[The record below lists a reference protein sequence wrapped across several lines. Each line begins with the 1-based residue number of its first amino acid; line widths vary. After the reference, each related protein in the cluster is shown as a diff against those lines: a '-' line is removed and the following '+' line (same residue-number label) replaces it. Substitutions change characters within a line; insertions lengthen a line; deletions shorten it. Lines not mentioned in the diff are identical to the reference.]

1 MFSLSK
7 HAEFREQTWKHT
19 AVVAGRRSKFRKINF
34 RPRLITCQNIVKGL
48 INRYRRK
55 NVCPLNK
62 ACSLLFGTW
71 RTLTCVQENSYLMLV
86 LILKKP
92 SVLLLLMDAMAA
104 MKYYFLPESLKQQNI
119 RMNVFVRIIGIL
131 LLLLLLLS

>member
-1 MFSLSK
+1 
-7 HAEFREQTWKHT
+7 
-19 AVVAGRRSKFRKINF
+19 
-34 RPRLITCQNIVKGL
+34 
-48 INRYRRK
+48 
-55 NVCPLNK
+55 
-62 ACSLLFGTW
+62 
-71 RTLTCVQENSYLMLV
+71 MLV

-104 MKYYFLPESLKQQNI
+104 MKHYLLPESLKQQNI